1 MPMLPVGHTLVH
13 CPPRPEDLGRGS
25 WRFQREVQVYAGN
38 AVKYAFTWTF
48 TPTDVVESEPEGKV
62 TSEENDEAA
71 TVSVNESDTLGRS
84 PRFSLY

>member
-1 MPMLPVGHTLVH
+1 MLPVGHTLTH

-25 WRFQREVQVYAGN
+25 WRFQHEVQVYAGN

-48 TPTDVVESEPEGKV
+48 TPTVVESEPEREA
-62 TSEENDEAA
+62 TNEEKDEAA
-71 TVSVNESDTLGRS
+71 IVSESESDTLGRS